1 MDAQERAERA
11 GKTMFANDDASP
23 HVGMTLDKIAPG
35 KAEMSFEVKD
45 YMLNGAKVCHGG
57 YIFMLADSC
66 FAFACNS
73 HNDATLAQ
81 GCNIDFIRP
90 AVTGDQLTAK
100 AVELSRGRKT
110 GVYDVMVTNQNNKLV
125 ASFRGKSFSSGKAI
139 FKEEAE

>member
-1 MDAQERAERA
+1 MNTQERAERA
-11 GKTMFANDDASP
+11 GSTMFAKDTASP
-23 HVGMTLDKIAPG
+23 HVGMTLDKISPG
-35 KAEMSFEVKD
+35 KAEMSFEVMD

-90 AVTGDQLTAK
+90 AVVGDQLTAK

-110 GVYDVMVTNQNNKLV
+110 GVYDVMVTNQNSKLV
-125 ASFRGKSFSSGKAI
+125 ATFRGKSFSSGKPI
-139 FKEEAE
+139 FEE

>member
-11 GKTMFANDDASP
+11 GKVMFARDASSP
-23 HVGMTLDKIAPG
+23 HVGMTLDKISPG
-35 KAEMSFEVKD
+35 KAEMSLSVLD

-81 GCNIDFIRP
+81 GCSIDFIRP
-90 AVTGDQLTAK
+90 AVLGDQLTAK
-100 AVELSRGRKT
+100 AIELSRGRKT
-110 GVYDVMVTNQNNKLV
+110 GVYDVMVTNQNDKLV
-125 ASFRGKSFSSGKAI
+125 ATFRGKSFSSGEPV
-139 FKEEAE
+139 FEEQAE